1 LDGRYI
7 LDGRKEAGIFAHR
20 PHTWWII
27 GITSALVAAFI
38 GMFSWMLSHSY
49 EIIVD
54 DTFDSTSNLALSV
67 DQFVAH
73 TIKTIDLSLQV
84 VIDEIDAGQ
93 ARSPRAMQALLAAR
107 LERLP
112 EIAGLAV
119 LDPEGHVRAS
129 SADFPPV
136 GVKLANAAFFRKARE
151 QDGIRVALDDPSGQR
166 ADGKQLV
173 LSRRYQRADGSLAGV
188 VAATLN
194 RDYLQQFFSTL
205 HIGKRGIIIVAT
217 IDGTA
222 LVSWPYRADY
232 IGKNF
237 GRTTLFTKWLPFAS
251 SGVLT
256 VHFPEDSEWH
266 ITGYQRVEKLPLVAL
281 VALSRNEALTH
292 WRGTMLVQKGAGT
305 ALVTAL
311 LLMAWYLNREF
322 TARLNAYGQLSA
334 TVLELDRARLAA
346 EESSRV
352 KSQFM
357 AHMSH
362 ELRTPLNAIIGFS
375 EMIRDAVMGPIN
387 TRYRDYAVDIHKSG
401 AHLLRLIN
409 DVLDLSKVEAGRL
422 DLHEETV
429 SLAGLVDDCQ
439 RLVTDRLTAGE
450 LKLSIELPPDL
461 PAIRGD
467 AQRLKQV
474 LLNLLSN
481 AVKFT
486 PRGGCILLSAAM
498 TAEGGIALAIRDTGI
513 GMAPDEIPLALEP
526 FRQLDGAFNRRFE
539 GTGLGLPLAR
549 RLAEMH
555 GGQLQIASA
564 TGEGTT
570 ATLILPASRV
580 IERAPATPDQ
590 PRSIKRDT
598 GA

>member
-1 LDGRYI
+1 LGQ
-7 LDGRKEAGIFAHR
+7 KEAGISAHR

-27 GITSALVAAFI
+27 GITSALVAALI

-49 EIIVD
+49 AITVD
-54 DTFDSTSNLALSV
+54 DTFDSSSNLALSV
-67 DQFVAH
+67 EQFVAH
-73 TIKTIDLSLQV
+73 TITTIDLSLQV
-84 VIDEIDAGQ
+84 ISDEIDAGE

-107 LERLP
+107 VKRLP

-119 LDPEGHVRAS
+119 LDPEGRVRAS
-129 SADFPPV
+129 SADFLPV
-136 GVKLANAAFFRKARE
+136 GAELPNAPFFRKALE
-151 QDGIRVALDDPSGQR
+151 QDGIRVALGDASGQR
-166 ADGKQLV
+166 ADGKQLM
-173 LSRRYQRADGSLAGV
+173 LSRRYLRADGSVAGV

-205 HIGKRGIIIVAT
+205 HIGKSGMIMVAT
-217 IDGTA
+217 NAGTA
-222 LVSWPYRADY
+222 LVSWPYREDY

-237 GRTTLFTKWLPFAS
+237 GEATLFTQWLPFAA

-256 VHFPEDSEWH
+256 LHLPEGSEWR

-281 VALSRNEALTH
+281 AALSRKEALAH
-292 WRGTMLVQKGAGT
+292 WRSTMLVQTGAGA
-305 ALVTAL
+305 ALLAVL

-322 TARLNAYGQLSA
+322 TARLGAYGQLSD
-334 TVLELDRARLAA
+334 TVRELDRARLAA

-362 ELRTPLNAIIGFS
+362 ELRTPLNAVIGFS
-375 EMIRDAVMGPIN
+375 EMIRDAVVGPISA
-387 TRYRDYAVDIHKSG
+387 RYRGYAVDIQKSG

-409 DVLDLSKVEAGRL
+409 DVLDLSKVEAGGL

-429 SLAGLVDDCQ
+429 NLTDLVDECR
-439 RLVTDRLTAGE
+439 RLLIDGIESGE
-450 LKLSIELPPDL
+450 LKLMIELPPDL
-461 PAIRGD
+461 PTIRGD
-467 AQRLKQV
+467 ALRLKQV

-486 PRGGCILLSAAM
+486 PQGGFIQISAAM
-498 TAEGGIALAIRDTGI
+498 TPEGGIALAIRDTGI
-513 GMAPDEIPLALEP
+513 GMAPEQIPLALEP
-526 FRQLDGAFNRRFE
+526 FRQLDDAFNRRFE

-549 RLAEMH
+549 RLAERH
-555 GGQLQIASA
+555 GGQLQITSA
-564 TGEGTT
+564 TGMGTT

-580 IERAPATPDQ
+580 IERAPATLNP

-598 GA
+598 GG